1 MSGRGGP
8 FPPGQLA
15 GPEVPG
21 EVSGAGL
28 RACPRGGSPCPCVCA
43 AVRQVRLVRGLQA
56 VEVSEQDT
64 VSMEVELSHDNV
76 EGGWT
81 RDGLRLQPG
90 LTCQLAVH
98 GPIHTLTLSELR
110 PQDGGLIAFK
120 AEGVHT
126 SAWLTVTGAWARAGP
141 RCRGGLGR
149 WAGTGWWT
157 PGGRALGLI
166 PRASCV
172 IPPSSGPPGP
182 ALTSHLPPTRAACE
196 VQQAPTGHSGHREGQ
211 GDPGV

>member
-1 MSGRGGP
+1 M
-8 FPPGQLA
+8 
-15 GPEVPG
+15 
-21 EVSGAGL
+21 SGAGL
-28 RACPRGGSPCPCVCA
+28 RACPRGGSLCPCVCA

-64 VSMEVELSHDNV
+64 VSMEVELSHDDV

-90 LTCQLAVH
+90 LMCQLAVH

-126 SAWLTVTGAWARAGP
+126 SARLTVTGAWAWAGP
-141 RCRGGLGR
+141 AAEEAWGGGRGQGGGLLG
-149 WAGTGWWT
+149 AGHWVSF
-157 PGGRALGLI
+157 LE
-166 PRASCV
+166 
-172 IPPSSGPPGP
+172 P
-182 ALTSHLPPTRAACE
+182 A
-196 VQQAPTGHSGHREGQ
+196 V
-211 GDPGV
+211 